1 MKSHTVGRIISAI
14 VLAIALG
21 VCVLALVITANSS
34 SNQGNSST
42 AQNSVESGTFYLD
55 LLPGCYSIDES
66 TSPTVPIATVGIQGG
81 VKTFYSRGCSQPH
94 HIEVIYSG
102 PVETADGSTTPS
114 GNDMIKECSIHY
126 QEAFGRTPPTT
137 ASGTSAW
144 YLNSFSADPGAE
156 AEQYLNKGVCVV
168 FQTEATFKNYVVVTN
183 PAI

>member
-1 MKSHTVGRIISAI
+1 MKSHTVGRVISAI

-21 VCVLALVITANSS
+21 VCVLALVMTANSS

-66 TSPTVPIATVGIQGG
+66 TSPTVPIATVGMQGG
-81 VKTFYSRGCSQPH
+81 VKTFYSRNCSQPH
-94 HIEVIYSG
+94 HLEVIYSG

-114 GNDMIKECSIHY
+114 GNDMIKECSTHY

-144 YLNSFSADPGAE
+144 YLNSFSADPGTE
-156 AEQYLNKGVCVV
+156 AEKYLNKGVCVV
-168 FQTEATFKNYVVVTN
+168 FQTEASFKNYVAVTQ
-183 PAI
+183 PAA